1 MFDIFSGCYY
11 KEHGTPSSVVLFG
24 QPFGQAV
31 IALFI
36 GVVDKSQVL
45 PLTLATKPMLF

>member
-1 MFDIFSGCYY
+1 MFGIFSGCYY
-11 KEHGTPSSVVLFG
+11 KEHGTLSSVVLFG